1 MNGTGRWRSII
12 SNSTFPLL
20 LFLCVFLMA
29 TLMGS
34 ALSSLLSQSVTEW
47 EWENTAAF
55 SRREAEQ
62 IGLQTLFGADQ
73 TPETRA
79 RWSRELAQR
88 FSGLPELVRVK
99 VWDRDATVLWSDEA
113 GLIGQ
118 RFPDNPR
125 LREALNGRVSVGIVR
140 IPRPEPTDERG
151 PHDTVAEVYVPIFS
165 KHGHHVVGV
174 VETYKVPSRLYA
186 TIRRGRIIIWTISL
200 AGGLVLA
207 LILLPL
213 LRQAFKNKVAQA
225 RRLEHEAYARTLEQ
239 EVAERTRDLAQ
250 VQSQLVQAQKMEA
263 IGRLAGGI
271 AHDFNNLLTVIAGQ
285 GEKLLDRLPPGDG
298 LQEVHLIQKT
308 AERAA
313 TLTQQLLAFS
323 RKQILQPREL
333 HLNVVV
339 AELLPML
346 RRVVSE
352 DIELLPELDPA
363 SGYVKADPGQL
374 QQVIMNLTVNAR
386 DAMPNG
392 GKLFLTARDVEVDE
406 GYARLHPGV
415 QPGPYVMLSVRDT
428 GNGMDP
434 NTQAHIFE
442 PFFTTKDHGK
452 GTGLG
457 LATVHGIIEQS
468 GGHISVQSERG
479 RGATFNVYLPRI
491 RPAVRKPEVDR
502 PPAAAAVGSETIL
515 LVEDEDDLRD
525 LVREVLEA
533 RGYTLLSA
541 RNPIEALALADE
553 HPSRIDLLLTDVVMP
568 RMNGR
573 ELAERLA
580 PARPGMKILYM
591 SGYTDDAIGHLG
603 VLDSGTAFL
612 SKPFTTKTLAA
623 KVREVL
629 DAPAPKPALS
639 TLTN

>member
-1 MNGTGRWRSII
+1 
-12 SNSTFPLL
+12 
-20 LFLCVFLMA
+20 
-29 TLMGS
+29 
-34 ALSSLLSQSVTEW
+34 
-47 EWENTAAF
+47 
-55 SRREAEQ
+55 
-62 IGLQTLFGADQ
+62 
-73 TPETRA
+73 
-79 RWSRELAQR
+79 
-88 FSGLPELVRVK
+88 
-99 VWDRDATVLWSDEA
+99 
-113 GLIGQ
+113 
-118 RFPDNPR
+118 
-125 LREALNGRVSVGIVR
+125 
-140 IPRPEPTDERG
+140 
-151 PHDTVAEVYVPIFS
+151 
-165 KHGHHVVGV
+165 
-174 VETYKVPSRLYA
+174 
-186 TIRRGRIIIWTISL
+186 
-200 AGGLVLA
+200 
-207 LILLPL
+207 
-213 LRQAFKNKVAQA
+213 
-225 RRLEHEAYARTLEQ
+225 
-239 EVAERTRDLAQ
+239 
-250 VQSQLVQAQKMEA
+250 
-263 IGRLAGGI
+263 
-271 AHDFNNLLTVIAGQ
+271 
-285 GEKLLDRLPPGDG
+285 
-298 LQEVHLIQKT
+298 
-308 AERAA
+308 
-313 TLTQQLLAFS
+313 
-323 RKQILQPREL
+323 
-333 HLNVVV
+333 V